1 MNAIVGGFAM
11 SVVLP
16 FGDEDVELD
25 RLWREQFG
33 EPLPIRGCGDVAWQ
47 LLEDAA
53 SGARPRPAAEA
64 RSFAR

>member
-1 MNAIVGGFAM
+1 M
-11 SVVLP
+11 SVVPP

-53 SGARPRPAAEA
+53 SSPRPRAPAEA
-64 RSFAR
+64 RSFTR